1 MPPPPGRG
9 ASPKIEANEGKTM
22 KDNEKKKRP
31 YASPRIMTYILG
43 TTDPDFLTDSYFHS

>member
-1 MPPPPGRG
+1 
-9 ASPKIEANEGKTM
+9 M